1 MKHRKLCS
9 SVESRFGFS
18 LSTDR
23 ASRKFHA
30 SASLLILILLLA
42 GLITTT
48 AHANIYTV
56 NSISDRSDTS
66 PGSGGCNT
74 GFLIPGPGGALANEC
89 TLRAAIEEANA
100 RSGADNVRF
109 STVFLTDFTVVLT
122 LLSTLPQITD
132 PITIEGYSALG
143 FDESNP
149 NESPAV
155 RIEPD
160 DGVVIPG
167 LVLSAGAGG
176 SVIQGLALNGFAF
189 SALRILG
196 DNNVVQG
203 SHIGIGPINRSGNGG
218 NGIEIVGN
226 TNVIGKV
233 CGAGTCSG
241 RGNVI
246 AASTENGILVE
257 DGQDNQIYGNRIGT
271 NPQGTSASANGFGTG
286 NATGLAVGLSA
297 SDTLI
302 GSGITGSGNLISGNS
317 GSGILID
324 SATTTVQGNFIGTNL
339 SGTAPIPNGEH
350 GILVTK
356 PGDNQIGG
364 ALSSDGNLISGNDE
378 SGVVVLPPGPQL
390 CALPCPTVNREIRGN
405 IIGLNIDETEALPNG
420 DYGIALSTTS
430 SWLIQSN
437 TIAGNAFA
445 DFATGCDVTD
455 ISILSNTIGT
465 NPDGDLSTSYN
476 TRPAVTLCG
485 YGHEIGRVAK
495 GNVISGTYAAIGII
509 NSDTNPA
516 PPDSKNAV
524 IRSNWIGTDL
534 FERDLGGLFGVLAED
549 TFAEIGAA
557 PDEEDSFQIAA
568 QGNSIANQSLASI
581 VIQRDAL
588 TPPGGTSVRGNLFAG
603 DPPGVSIRLR
613 TQGQID
619 CLDGGGS
626 CTLPNDFGDTDL
638 GPNQQQNF
646 PEFDATQTLLNSS
659 TGEVQIRYRVDSN
672 LSDSSYPLQVD
683 FYVASANFEGVD
695 LYLGSDTYASAD
707 AGSFRNVAIDPV
719 DPFTPVEGFLRA
731 TATDSEGNTSQM
743 SEQLITVPEPGV
755 GVGVF
760 AGALGLVGLACRQRR
775 MNRLL

>member
-1 MKHRKLCS
+1 MHRVVTAFMIALM
-9 SVESRFGFS
+9 GF
-18 LSTDR
+18 
-23 ASRKFHA
+23 ASMA
-30 SASLLILILLLA
+30 
-42 GLITTT
+42 T
-48 AHANIYTV
+48 ANIYTV
-56 NSISDRSDTS
+56 NSISDRSDAS

-100 RSGADNVRF
+100 RAGADNIRF
-109 STVFLTDFTVVLT
+109 STVFLTSSDIVLT
-122 LLSTLPQITD
+122 LLSALPPITD

-149 NESPAV
+149 NEFPAV

-167 LVLSAGAGG
+167 LVLSADAGG

-226 TNVIGKV
+226 TNVMGKV

-246 AASTENGILVE
+246 AASTENGIFVE

-271 NPQGTSASANGFGTG
+271 NPQGTSDSANGFGTG

-302 GSGITGSGNLISGNS
+302 GSRITGSGNLISGNS

-324 SATTTVQGNFIGTNL
+324 SATTTVQGNFIGTNV
-339 SGTAPIPNGEH
+339 SGAAAIPNGEH
-350 GILVTK
+350 GILVTN

-378 SGVVVLPPGPQL
+378 SGVFVSPPGPQI

-420 DYGIALSTTS
+420 DYGIGLSTTS

-445 DFATGCDVTD
+445 DFGTGCDVTNV
-455 ISILSNTIGT
+455 SILSNTIGT

-476 TRPAVTLCG
+476 NRAAVTLCG
-485 YGHEIGRVAK
+485 YGHEIGRVAQ
-495 GNVISGTYAAIGII
+495 GNVISGTYAGIGII
-509 NSDTNPA
+509 NSGTDPA
-516 PPDSKNAV
+516 PPDSKNV
-524 IRSNWIGTDL
+524 LIRSNWIGTDP
-534 FERDLGGLFGVLAED
+534 FERDLGGLFGVLLED

-568 QGNSIANQSLASI
+568 QGNSIANQSLASV

-626 CTLPNDFGDTDL
+626 CALPNDFGDTDL

-646 PEFDATQTLLNSS
+646 PEFDAAQTLLNSS
-659 TGEVQIRYRVDSN
+659 TGEVEIRYRVDSN

-743 SEQLITVPEPGV
+743 SEQLITVPEPGF
-755 GVGVF
+755 GTGVF
-760 AGALGLVGLACRQRR
+760 AGGLGLVGLAGRQRR

>member
-1 MKHRKLCS
+1 MYRIVPAFML
-9 SVESRFGFS
+9 VLIGF
-18 LSTDR
+18 
-23 ASRKFHA
+23 ASMA
-30 SASLLILILLLA
+30 
-42 GLITTT
+42 T
-48 AHANIYTV
+48 ANIYTV
-56 NSISDRSDTS
+56 NSISDRPDAS

-74 GFLIPGPGGALANEC
+74 GFLISGPGGAFANEC
-89 TLRAAIEEANA
+89 TFRAALEEANA
-100 RSGADNVRF
+100 RAGADNVRF
-109 STVFLTDFTVVLT
+109 STVFLTSSDIVLT
-122 LLSTLPQITD
+122 LLSALPQITD
-132 PITIEGYSALG
+132 PVTIEGYSAVG
-143 FDESNP
+143 FNESNP
-149 NESPAV
+149 NEYPAV

-160 DGVVIPG
+160 DGIVIPG
-167 LVLSAGAGG
+167 LVLSSGAGS

-189 SALRILG
+189 SALQILG

-218 NGIEIVGN
+218 NGIEIAGN

-246 AASTENGILVE
+246 SASTENGIFVE

-302 GSGITGSGNLISGNS
+302 GSRITGSGNLISGNS
-317 GSGILID
+317 GSGILIG
-324 SATTTVQGNFIGTNL
+324 SGTTTVQGNFIGTNV
-339 SGTAPIPNGEH
+339 SGAAAIPNGEH
-350 GILVTK
+350 GILVTN

-364 ALSSDGNLISGNDE
+364 ALSSDGNLISGNNE
-378 SGVVVLPPGPQL
+378 SGVFVLPPGPQI

-420 DYGIALSTTS
+420 DYGIGLSDTS

-445 DFATGCDVTD
+445 DFGTGCDVTH

-476 TRPAVTLCG
+476 NRAAMTLCG
-485 YGHEIGRVAK
+485 YGHEIGRVAQ
-495 GNVISGTYAAIGII
+495 GNVISGTYAGITII

-516 PPDSKNAV
+516 PPDSKNAL
-524 IRSNWIGTDL
+524 IRSNWIGTDPIA
-534 FERDLGGLFGVLAED
+534 RDLGGLFGVLLED

-557 PDEEDSFQIAA
+557 PNEEDDLQIAA
-568 QGNSIANQSLASI
+568 QGNLIANQSLASV

-603 DPPGVSIRLR
+603 DPPDVSIRLR

-626 CTLPNDFGDTDL
+626 CALPNDFGDTDL

-646 PEFDATQTLLNSS
+646 PDFDATQTQLNPS
-659 TGEVQIRYRVDSN
+659 TGEVEVRYRVDSN
-672 LSDSSYPLQVD
+672 LSDSSYPLQID
-683 FYVASANFEGVD
+683 FYVASVDFEGVD

-707 AGSFRNVAIDPV
+707 VGSFRNVAIEPV
-719 DPFTPVEGFLRA
+719 DPFTPVEGYLRA

-755 GVGVF
+755 GTGLF
-760 AGALGLVGLACRQRR
+760 AGVLGLVGLAGHQRR